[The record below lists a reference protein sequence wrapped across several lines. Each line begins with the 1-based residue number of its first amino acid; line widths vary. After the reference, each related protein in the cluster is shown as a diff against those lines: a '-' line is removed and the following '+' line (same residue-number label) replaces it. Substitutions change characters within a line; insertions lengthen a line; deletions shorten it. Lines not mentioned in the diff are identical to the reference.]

1 MRHHVTVS
9 CDETQADFSQR
20 VMAAS
25 DLVLLASGTATLE
38 AMLLGKPMVVV
49 YSLYKMTF
57 WLAKRLVKVPY
68 VALPNILAGR
78 EIVPEL
84 LQEDANPDNICR
96 VVQQSLKVKNY
107 NEQLR
112 DLRQTSEWLRE
123 QSNINPANA
132 VIDNWLTWK
141 KQ

>member
-1 MRHHVTVS
+1 
-9 CDETQADFSQR
+9 
-20 VMAAS
+20 
-25 DLVLLASGTATLE
+25 
-38 AMLLGKPMVVV
+38 
-49 YSLYKMTF
+49 MTF

-123 QSNINPANA
+123 QSNIDPANA

>member
-1 MRHHVTVS
+1 M
-9 CDETQADFSQR
+9 
-20 VMAAS
+20 
-25 DLVLLASGTATLE
+25 
-38 AMLLGKPMVVV
+38 
-49 YSLYKMTF
+49 
-57 WLAKRLVKVPY
+57 
-68 VALPNILAGR
+68 ALPNILAGR

-132 VIDNWLTWK
+132 VIDSWLTWK